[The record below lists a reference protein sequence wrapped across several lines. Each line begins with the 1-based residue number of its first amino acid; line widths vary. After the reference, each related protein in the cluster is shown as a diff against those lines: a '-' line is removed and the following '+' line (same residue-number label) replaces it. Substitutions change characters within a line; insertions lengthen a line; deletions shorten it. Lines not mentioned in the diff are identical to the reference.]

1 MSNTLLEKLVKLQNI
16 DLEIKV
22 IQKELNFLSY
32 ETDKH
37 RQEMESVMKSHH
49 TLREGICSEINNNG
63 LMSRISRLQLQYQG
77 IFLAPVM
84 NSVCFGC
91 RMTIPAGLMVELVK
105 GNQLVYCE
113 NCGRI
118 LRKVDSKDS
127 VTKLDDK
134 LPSKRGRK
142 PKHRPI
148 F

>member
-1 MSNTLLEKLVKLQNI
+1 MSSTQLEKLVKLQNI

-22 IQKELNFLSY
+22 IKKELNFLSY
-32 ETDKH
+32 QTDTH
-37 RQEMESVMKSHH
+37 RAEMEGVLKS
-49 TLREGICSEINNNG
+49 LGSEREVLCTEINNTG
-63 LMSRISRLQLQYQG
+63 LLSRIMRLQARYQG
-77 IFLAPVM
+77 IFLAPVV

-91 RMTIPAGLMVELVK
+91 RMIIPAGLMVQLVRGNELVC
-105 GNQLVYCE
+105 CE

-118 LRKVDSKDS
+118 LRKVDSPKF
-127 VTKLDDK
+127 VTKPPEP

>member
-1 MSNTLLEKLVKLQNI
+1 MSSTQLEKLVKLQNI

-22 IQKELNFLSY
+22 IKKELNFLSY

-37 RQEMESVMKSHH
+37 RTEMEAVLK
-49 TLREGICSEINNNG
+49 TLNTDRDAICTEINNAG
-63 LMSRISRLQLQYQG
+63 LLSRIARLQGRYQG
-77 IFLAPVM
+77 IFLAPVV

-91 RMTIPAGLMVELVK
+91 RMTIPAGLMVQLVK
-105 GNQLVYCE
+105 GNELVYCE
-113 NCGRI
+113 DCGRI
-118 LRKVDSKDS
+118 LRKVDSQKFS
-127 VTKLDDK
+127 SKPAEP